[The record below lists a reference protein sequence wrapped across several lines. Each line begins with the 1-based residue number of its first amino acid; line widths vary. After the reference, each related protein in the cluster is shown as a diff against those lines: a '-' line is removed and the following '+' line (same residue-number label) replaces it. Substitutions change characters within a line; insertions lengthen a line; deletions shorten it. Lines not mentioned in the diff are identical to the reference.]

1 MENKKMITP
10 FEIRCNLFTNILTK
24 IKEIESNYQT
34 EEVKNHLK
42 ETLLIVRTAML
53 EENILSENEL
63 RNILI
68 CLFVLHADLNKLRL
82 TIDNLEFENQKNK
95 HEIQMKNLIY
105 DGYSYKKIDSDE
117 EIKAFDLKNR
127 LTKKSTKT
135 STNRYEIYH
144 KTLSQT
150 IQEIEKY
157 LMGQGYEAIEFDIN
171 DVQHVPYGQTTRI
184 KKDLVKN
191 GQPQRSKL
199 NAQIYRMD
207 NGTYEL
213 NMYIG

>member
-1 MENKKMITP
+1 MPNVQPDPKATNKESVN
-10 FEIRCNLFTNILTK
+10 EIGFSQDGNPYGFD
-24 IKEIESNYQT
+24 KE
-34 EEVKNHLK
+34 
-42 ETLLIVRTAML
+42 
-53 EENILSENEL
+53 
-63 RNILI
+63 
-68 CLFVLHADLNKLRL
+68 
-82 TIDNLEFENQKNK
+82 
-95 HEIQMKNLIY
+95 
-105 DGYSYKKIDSDE
+105 DSDE